1 MNDNKQPTR
10 RNPFR
15 PGACTLTLLCRVAV
29 ILFVGLGAGCASI
42 PTTGPAYL
50 ATSDAIEAAHFDV
63 DITTHD
69 SKRLRA
75 TVFQPKLKPGQT
87 APLIIHAHG
96 FGVFRMS
103 GPMSV
108 YGLGVFSGQ
117 AAKAAWEQGYWVISY
132 DQRGHGSSE
141 GINRLMDPEHEVRDV
156 STVLDWALANLHRIS
171 RDDNDDPLVG
181 MVGESYGGGAMLL
194 ASARDSRIDALIP
207 ITTWHDIAFSLSPND
222 VPKSGW
228 LTTLQ
233 LVNNML
239 NPGKIDPAINE
250 AYWKARDGIVEPSM
264 QQYLHQRS
272 VSHDCAQGRVTR
284 ADTLLVQGFR
294 DVAFPLN
301 EAVANMEC
309 LQSTGS
315 DVRLIGTQGG
325 HLLPFTQWSWTFP
338 GYEVENDV
346 HCDGQ
351 TLNLVDTAVAWFDA
365 KLRQR
370 PERIQHLPRICLTQ
384 DYARGITVDH
394 ISRGGRKFHFGQT
407 RIDSGFTGFFE
418 APLWP
423 LERFVGWFTLTNRHP
438 QLPKEKTGHGTL
450 RPAFTPLYV
459 ARQDQTLVG
468 IPTLDATVSTTD
480 GESDPMVFVGVAV
493 KRANGRYFEL
503 LSDQVTPLRG
513 VGDHRTDL
521 MAISTRLEKGD
532 IVGIWL
538 FGYHN
543 QYRFSHTG
551 WFMEAEIAGTI
562 ALPLLGPA
570 PTSRALTAE
579 NY

>member
-1 MNDNKQPTR
+1 MHDKQPSR
-10 RNPFR
+10 WDSPC
-15 PGACTLTLLCRVAV
+15 PLTPSLSLWCRVAMAAF
-29 ILFVGLGAGCASI
+29 ISLAAGCASL

-50 ATSDAIEAAHFDV
+50 ATPDSIDATHFDV
-63 DITTHD
+63 DIPTHD
-69 SKRLRA
+69 NLRLRA
-75 TVFQPKLKPGQT
+75 TIFQPELKPGQT

-103 GPMSV
+103 GPNSL
-108 YGLGVFSGQ
+108 YGLGIFSGQ
-117 AAKAAWEQGYWVISY
+117 AAKAAWKRGYWVISY
-132 DQRGHGSSE
+132 DQRGHGSSD
-141 GINRLMDPEHEVRDV
+141 GINRLMAPEYEVRDV

-171 RDDNDDPLVG
+171 RDDKGDPWVG

-207 ITTWHDIAFSLSPND
+207 ITTWHDIAYSLSPNA

-228 LTTLQ
+228 LTTLL
-233 LVNNML
+233 LVNNVL
-239 NPGKIDPAINE
+239 NPGKVDPLVNE
-250 AYWKARDGIVEPSM
+250 AYWKARKGIVEPQM
-264 QQYLHQRS
+264 QQYLQERS
-272 VSHDCAQGRVTR
+272 IRNDCAQGRISG

-294 DVAFPLN
+294 DVAFPVN

-338 GYEVENDV
+338 GYEVENEV

-365 KLRQR
+365 KLKQQ
-370 PERIQHLPRICLTQ
+370 PERIRHLPRICLTQ
-384 DYARGITVDH
+384 NDGRGITVEH
-394 ISRGGRKFHFGQT
+394 IPRGGPAFRFDQT
-407 RIDSGFTGFFE
+407 RITSGFTGFFE
-418 APLWP
+418 SPLWP
-423 LERFVGWFTLTNRHP
+423 LERVAGWFTLPQRHP
-438 QLPKEKTGHGTL
+438 RLPKHRTSTGTL

-459 ARQDQTLVG
+459 ARQDQDLVG
-468 IPTLDATVSTTD
+468 IPTLDATLSTPD
-480 GESDPMVFVGVAV
+480 GETDPMVFVGVAV
-493 KRANGRYFEL
+493 KRANGRYYEL

-513 VGDHRTDL
+513 IGAHKVDL
-521 MAISTRLEKGD
+521 MAISTRLQQGD

-551 WFMEAEIAGTI
+551 WFMKAEIAGTI
-562 ALPLLGPA
+562 ALPLLGPIL
-570 PTSRALTAE
+570 TSSALTAE